1 MESSE
6 KLTAAGNRHEMITF
20 TVGHEVYGIDILKV
34 REIRG
39 YDRFNSIVN
48 TPEFIN
54 GVINLRGASVPI
66 VDVRVKFQSHIGRK
80 TYNEPIAI
88 IILNVAKRLAGI
100 VVDGVSD
107 IIALAADQIKPV
119 SESGSSPHMAFIAGH
134 GFVGGRN
141 IHVLDTE
148 KLASYLNPKQFSES
162 TEMAN
167 LGVGKWLG
175 FNYVPESTSET
186 A

>member
-6 KLTAAGNRHEMITF
+6 KLTADSNRREMITF

-34 REIRG
+34 QEIRG
-39 YDRFNSIVN
+39 YDKFTSIVN

-66 VDVRVKFQSHIGRK
+66 MDVRVKFQSHIGRK

-88 IILNVAKRLAGI
+88 IILNMAKRLAGI

-107 IIALAADQIKPV
+107 VIALAADQIKPV
-119 SESGSSPHMAFIAGH
+119 SESGSSPHMAFIAGY
-134 GFVGGRN
+134 GSVDGRK
-141 IHVLDTE
+141 IHVLDIE
-148 KLASYLNPKQFSES
+148 KLASSLDPKRVSKSPEMAKAGTWSGFGFVSES
-162 TEMAN
+162 T
-167 LGVGKWLG
+167 
-175 FNYVPESTSET
+175 Y
-186 A
+186 